1 MTRTTTRI
9 TVGGLGALIST
20 LALVAPASAGQPTT
34 GDPGTSTTTQEQQRS
49 AAMRSAAVED
59 GAQDDYV
66 AAAGPAAQRVRDDF
80 DIPASVTAAQSILES
95 NWGRSTLSVNDRNY
109 FGFKCT
115 SPTNPGPFAKGCAPY
130 PTTECVPAPCH
141 TVNAYFRSY
150 DSMENSFRDYGR
162 LLTTSSTYS
171 SALPYRHDPAAF
183 IREVGRHYA
192 TDPSYADKVISLMNT
207 YDLYRFDSGTAPGAT
222 LGDESIA
229 ASASYRYGTQEHMF
243 SRGADGSLLH
253 SYNAGESIESES
265 YPGALAGEP
274 VAFVA
279 GDTQHVFARLTDNT
293 IGHWY
298 WYPTDADPNFE
309 QWGADDIAGNPTGY
323 AFGDQ
328 QHIFAR
334 GTDGKLK
341 HLYWTPDTGMVEET
355 QTQSVAG
362 DPVAYVWGDQQHV
375 FGRTT
380 DGHLAHWYWT
390 PTDADPNYGTWGSS
404 TLAGDPTG
412 YAFGEQQHVFARG
425 TDGTLKHFYWTPD
438 EEVVDEPLGAAIQGN
453 PVAYV
458 WNDQQHVFARTPD
471 NQLGHWYWTPEDN
484 QPRHDNWGGNLGANP
499 TGFATDNQENI
510 YGRST
515 NGTLTHWYWNTDMG
529 APDIE
534 NWGQ

>member
-1 MTRTTTRI
+1 MTVQRT
-9 TVGGLGALIST
+9 GAVVAAVLTSLV
-20 LALVAPASAGQPTT
+20 LAGTAPAI
-34 GDPGTSTTTQEQQRS
+34 
-49 AAMRSAAVED
+49 
-59 GAQDDYV
+59 AQ
-66 AAAGPAAQRVRDDF
+66 AHPLGPAAAAAYYD
-80 DIPASVTAAQSILES
+80 PAHPGALPHEGTAGVPSHPKTAARAMTSVENGQITRSEVLTRSRSWIDEHVMYSQSAYHTNQYGTYRQDCSGFVSMAWNL
-95 NWGRSTLSVNDRNY
+95 STSLTTATLPSRMDAIGWADLRPGDALWRNGHIALFLAWNDAAKTQPIVREEFDYGNPAVERAWTTQSYIRTFTPMRYRNIVDDI
-109 FGFKCT
+109 GQ
-115 SPTNPGPFAKGCAPY
+115 
-130 PTTECVPAPCH
+130 PAP
-141 TVNAYFRSY
+141 
-150 DSMENSFRDYGR
+150 M
-162 LLTTSSTYS
+162 
-171 SALPYRHDPAAF
+171 
-183 IREVGRHYA
+183 
-192 TDPSYADKVISLMNT
+192 
-207 YDLYRFDSGTAPGAT
+207 
-222 LGDESIA
+222 GDEGIA

-243 SRGADGSLLH
+243 SKGADGSLLH

-341 HLYWTPDTGMVEET
+341 HLYWTPDTGVVEET

-390 PTDADPNYGTWGSS
+390 PTDADPNYGVWGSS
-404 TLAGDPTG
+404 TIAGDPTG

-499 TGFATDNQENI
+499 TGFATDSQENI

-534 NWGQ
+534 NWGR